1 MSISAICLGLCQ
13 FLFMASV
20 AVGIAFN
27 SLVGKQLA
35 PDPSLAT
42 LPFLGMMGA
51 TAALTLFM
59 PKGLSRL
66 GYRGVFILGA
76 GVGALGC
83 ALATY
88 SIWFEQFALFCLA
101 GALIGVYQASAL
113 YYRFAAADAV
123 EGPLK
128 STAIAWVLS
137 GGIAAALIGPMI
149 GKNFLHS
156 LPVEY
161 TGAYLAAMVLCLLA
175 MPVFAFAPLPKR
187 QAAPSAPVAWWPLPK
202 IAVQAMLFCT
212 VGYCLMLMVMLA
224 SPLAMAGCGFHA
236 GDAASVIQWHLLG
249 MFAPSLMTGK
259 WIARWGAPAVAWT
272 GVAILAVGCAVA
284 LASTSLLAFHA
295 ALFVVGV
302 GWNFMYMGGST
313 LLTLI
318 PDAPL
323 RAKLQAINEFCT
335 FTSVTLA
342 SGLTGW
348 VYAQL
353 GWQAILVM
361 GIALLAGLFAAQWA
375 RKPAVQVQ
383 T

>member
-88 SIWFEQFALFCLA
+88 SIWFEHFALFCLA

-123 EGPLK
+123 DGPLK

-353 GWQAILVM
+353 GWQAILIM
-361 GIALLAGLFAAQWA
+361 GITLLAGLFAAQWA

>member
-88 SIWFEQFALFCLA
+88 SIWFEHFALFCLA